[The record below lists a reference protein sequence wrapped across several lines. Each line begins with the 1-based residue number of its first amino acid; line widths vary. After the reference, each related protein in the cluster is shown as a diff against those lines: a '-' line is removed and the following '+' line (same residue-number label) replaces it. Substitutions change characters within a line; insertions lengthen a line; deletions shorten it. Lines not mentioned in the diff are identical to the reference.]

1 VKRLIGYQ
9 DNQERQTILDWLTS
23 VDYAPQQSDF
33 IKRRQEGTG
42 QWLLNSNKFKNWVN
56 QSHQT
61 LFCPGIPGAGKTMI
75 TAIVVD
81 DLYAKFQHDASVAIA
96 YIYCNFR
103 RQHEQK
109 PEDLFANLLKQ
120 LVQEQ
125 FSMPENVMNLY
136 KQYKNKRTCPKL
148 DEISKTLRSV
158 IANYSR
164 TFIMIDALD
173 ECQLSGGTRE
183 TVLSEI
189 LKLRTMTGANIFA
202 TSRLNDETTKQFEGA
217 QSLEIRA
224 TDEDVQRYLNGRIPL
239 LLSDNLDDD
248 IRGMIRREILKVTDG
263 MYTCPSLIICRGR
276 NLILISGSSSRSYIW
291 IRL

>member
-1 VKRLIGYQ
+1 VKRLISHQ
-9 DNQERQTILDWLTS
+9 DNQERRIILDWLTS

-33 IKRRQEGTG
+33 IRRRQEGTG
-42 QWLLNSNKFKNWVN
+42 QWLLNSNIFKNWVN

-81 DLYAKFQHDASVAIA
+81 NLYAKFQHDASVAIA

-103 RQHEQK
+103 RQYEQK

-125 FSMPENVMNLY
+125 FSMPENVMKLY

-173 ECQLSGGTRE
+173 ECQLSGGARE

>member
-1 VKRLIGYQ
+1 MKRLVSHQ
-9 DNQERQTILDWLTS
+9 DNQERRIILDWLTPI
-23 VDYAPQQSDF
+23 DYTPQQSDF
-33 IKRRQEGTG
+33 IRPRQEGTG
-42 QWLLNSNKFKNWVN
+42 QWLLNSNEFKNWVN

-61 LFCPGIPGAGKTMI
+61 LFCPGIPGAGKTII

-81 DLYAKFQHDASVAIA
+81 NLYAKFQHDASVAIT

-103 RQHEQK
+103 RQYEQK

-125 FSMPENVMNLY
+125 FSIPENVMNLY

-148 DEISKTLRSV
+148 DEISKTLHSV

-173 ECQLSGGTRE
+173 ECQLSGGARE

-217 QSLEIRA
+217 QSLEVRA

-248 IRGMIRREILKVTDG
+248 TRGMIRREILKVTDG
-263 MYTCPSLIICRGR
+263 MYTCPSLIICHGR
-276 NLILISGSSSRSYIW
+276 NLMLISGSSSRSYTW